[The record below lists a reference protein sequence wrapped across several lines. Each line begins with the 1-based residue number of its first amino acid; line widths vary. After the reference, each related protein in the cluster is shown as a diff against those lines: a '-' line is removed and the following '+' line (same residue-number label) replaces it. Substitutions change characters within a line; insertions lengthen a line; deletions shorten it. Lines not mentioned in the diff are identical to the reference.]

1 MSKGIIYINS
11 SHEELRYV
19 KESEESAK
27 SFKKYIPDAEYLLYT
42 DATDFKSEVFD
53 KVNPAC
59 FDIPEKIKDTDHKNG
74 QMVAKHKALIE
85 SSYDK
90 TMYLG
95 SDTYALKPD
104 VSSLFDLLD
113 RFDIV
118 ASHAPFRINTC
129 MGNTSIPE
137 IPVSYPEFN
146 CDVVLYKKSDAVMQF
161 LNSWR
166 DMYLDHAF
174 SHPHDQGA
182 FRYLAY
188 FSDLRIAT
196 LPEEYNYRG
205 SVVRSDTVILQNRD
219 LLPAYLNSDG
229 GKSLGNGDNF
239 TARVSRRLR
248 KLF

>member
-19 KESEESAK
+19 KEAEESAK
-27 SFKKYIPDAEYLLYT
+27 SFKEYIPDADYLLYA
-42 DATDFKSEVFD
+42 DATDFKSSVFN
-53 KVNPAC
+53 KINPAC
-59 FDIPEKIKDTDHKNG
+59 FDIPLKLKDTDHKNG
-74 QMVAKHKALIE
+74 QMVAKHKALVE
-85 SSYDK
+85 TTYDR

-137 IPVSYPEFN
+137 IPVSFPEFN
-146 CDVVLYKKSDAVMQF
+146 CDVVLYRKTDAVMEF
-161 LNSWR
+161 FNSWR
-166 DMYLDHAF
+166 DMYLNHKF

-205 SVVRSDTVILQNRD
+205 SIVKSDTVILQNRD
-219 LLPAYLNSDG
+219 LLSAYLNRQNGNYKQNQQSLLSRIL
-229 GKSLGNGDNF
+229 GKL
-239 TARVSRRLR
+239 
-248 KLF
+248 K